1 MRLIFLFLLMIGY
14 GQSAYSQELWTDTMQ
29 GVSEVDS
36 MTVVVLDTSFFS
48 KIDTLAK
55 QTSYLFTQDN
65 VIYKTSVEF
74 FKKTNPRKWVFY
86 WILVS
91 IMLFFFIKMLYNRDF
106 ELFISQLFDSA
117 SLQQFGRS
125 KGISLSLFD
134 LLLISFSI
142 INLSILITFSFALN
156 ALSTVI
162 TAFSIAFLFTFFIAL
177 KVIFIRLLGIV
188 FEEQDVTASYLFYFF
203 QTVQIVGVAAFPIV
217 AFLSV
222 QPKINAQLIA
232 VYLVFILIVAVL
244 YFLFK
249 GLSTMINLLYKS
261 VYHFLLYI
269 CVGEILSVFLFIK
282 LLTKIAF

>member
-1 MRLIFLFLLMIGY
+1 MRLSFIFLLLIGY
-14 GQSAYSQELWTDTMQ
+14 GQITYSQTLW
-29 GVSEVDS
+29 SDS
-36 MTVVVLDTSFFS
+36 TQVVLEEDSLPVVVLDTSFFRKS
-48 KIDTLAK
+48 DTLAK

-74 FKKTNPRKWVFY
+74 FKSVNPRKWIFY

-91 IMLFFFIKMLYNRDF
+91 IVLFFFIKMLYSKDF
-106 ELFISQLFDSA
+106 QQFISQLFEA
-117 SLQQFGRS
+117 TSLQQFGRT

-134 LLLISFSI
+134 ILLILFAI
-142 INLSILITFSFALN
+142 INSAILITFVFALN

-162 TAFSIAFLFTFFIAL
+162 TAFSIAFLFTFFIML
-177 KVIFIRLLGIV
+177 KVFFMRILGIV
-188 FEEQDVTASYLFYFF
+188 FDEQETTASYLFYFF
-203 QTVQIVGVAAFPIV
+203 QTIQIVGVAAFPAIV
-217 AFLSV
+217 FLSV
-222 QPKINAQLIA
+222 QSKINSDSLTVYLIA
-232 VYLVFILIVAVL
+232 ILIVGLL
-244 YFLFK
+244 YFVFK

>member
-1 MRLIFLFLLMIGY
+1 MRLIFIFLLLIGY
-14 GQSAYSQELWTDTMQ
+14 GETAYSQDIWSDSMQ
-29 GVSEVDS
+29 TVSEVDS
-36 MTVVVLDTSFFS
+36 ISTVVLDTSFFT
-48 KIDTLAK
+48 KIDTLAN

-65 VIYKTSVEF
+65 VIYKTSLEF
-74 FKKTNPRKWVFY
+74 FKNANPRKWVFY
-86 WILVS
+86 WVLAS
-91 IMLFFFIKMLYNRDF
+91 IVLFFFIKMLYNRDF
-106 ELFISQLFDSA
+106 EQFVSQLFDAS

-142 INLSILITFSFALN
+142 INLAILITFAFALN

-177 KVIFIRLLGIV
+177 KVVFIRLIGLV
-188 FEEQDVTASYLFYFF
+188 FEEQDATASYLFYFF

-222 QPKINAQLIA
+222 QSKINAHSIA
-232 VYLVFILIVAVL
+232 VYLILILIVALL
-244 YFLFK
+244 YFVFK